1 MSMLRRK
8 TQVFIMKI
16 ENWHVRKET
25 PRTSQTTLQI
35 TFTLWDAA
43 FLLTRSNLS
52 KHLKSCLLSI
62 QQVQALLI
70 LFSKYFS
77 HFPHGTC
84 LLSVSITCS
93 RLHEIYHSLCTPVPR
108 SVILKVHTVH
118 RELQMTNGIL
128 TLIDA
133 FFPKGLHLH
142 LYWQCIP
149 NLHFKGIAPNF
160 QAEHFLFHSQL
171 LKKSNFVS
179 FPPLT
184 YMLKFSR
191 FGCLNSRHAM

>member
-1 MSMLRRK
+1 
-8 TQVFIMKI
+8 
-16 ENWHVRKET
+16 
-25 PRTSQTTLQI
+25 
-35 TFTLWDAA
+35 
-43 FLLTRSNLS
+43 
-52 KHLKSCLLSI
+52 
-62 QQVQALLI
+62 
-70 LFSKYFS
+70 
-77 HFPHGTC
+77 
-84 LLSVSITCS
+84 
-93 RLHEIYHSLCTPVPR
+93 
-108 SVILKVHTVH
+108 
-118 RELQMTNGIL
+118 MTNGIL

-191 FGCLNSRHAM
+191 FGCLNSRHAMQFGHPQKGVFDILRSQQNNQSQCKEDAIQQNMCVKHCMPHTIKSTRQEACKPSGIESSTPLGISQRCTPRSNPNNSRISAIHNEYHVWLHPSSSIEPRHSLLKFACP